1 MKKRTLSL
9 VLALL
14 MIFSIAMPT
23 GIAFAES
30 GNPDQQE
37 ATVQED
43 DSAEAVKSTEE
54 VQTTETSDTQ
64 FSESGINVEQ
74 L

>member
-1 MKKRTLSL
+1 MNKRTLSL

-43 DSAEAVKSTEE
+43 DSAEAVKST
-54 VQTTETSDTQ
+54 
-64 FSESGINVEQ
+64 
-74 L
+74 